1 MDLLYSKYAS
11 PMDLI
16 NMYISR
22 GRFGKF
28 VESVIDA
35 EYQRKKDEFE
45 RNEDWKL
52 WIMYTQLLSNG
63 LTDESF
69 NDWKHRVCKPTN
81 ASTRNGG
88 DENLTEDGMQSIVNK
103 LFS

>member
-1 MDLLYSKYAS
+1 
-11 PMDLI
+11 MDLI
-16 NMYISR
+16 NMYICR

-28 VESVIDA
+28 VESVLKD

-52 WIMYTQLLSNG
+52 WVMYTQLLSNG

-69 NDWKHRVCKPTN
+69 NDWKHRVCKPTVN
-81 ASTRNGG
+81 ARSGG
-88 DENLTEDGMQSIVNK
+88 DENLTEDGMKSIVNK